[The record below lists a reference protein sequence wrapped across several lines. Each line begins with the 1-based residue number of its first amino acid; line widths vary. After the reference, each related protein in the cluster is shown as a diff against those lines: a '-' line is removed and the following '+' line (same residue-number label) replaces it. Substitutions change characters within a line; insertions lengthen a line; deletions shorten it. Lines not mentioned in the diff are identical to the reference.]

1 MNRIDLWQRISA
13 LQPMRYLFLFMFFS
27 FILGANG
34 QLVQIGYGTTLHQGL
49 PIEPLAHYSYTQ
61 QLIHADQIT
70 VSGEITEIHFQYQI
84 QSSVFLLYNN
94 LWTIYM
100 GHSELDELQSWIPV
114 AELQLVY
121 SGGFSPENFTAG
133 LPGTGWLKIE
143 LQTPFPYNGTDNLL
157 IAVDEN
163 MPGFSSSSDDFFCN
177 PMPETRAINF
187 QSMTINPDPENP
199 PATMNLKSYLSNIRL
214 RFETGSAPE
223 APQYLYGV
231 YGEDG
236 VQLFWQAPIAGVPEM
251 YVVQRNSKTIGES
264 AICSYTDYSVTTGN
278 SYVYSVRARYP
289 GSQLSPPSNSILIEI
304 PALDPNL
311 FLYESFEEAASFS
324 QIVPGYINLDLDN
337 SFTWG
342 WEDFQFPG
350 NTEPLAW
357 MVFAPSQTLPP
368 LTSISAHSGGK
379 FLISMGAQTPPN
391 NDWLILP
398 NLRPG
403 TNGKLSFW
411 ARSYTAAYGLERLKV
426 LISTTDA
433 DPASFTTLNNGAFL
447 EIPAEWTYYEFD
459 LSHYAGQ
466 DLYLALNSVSVDA
479 FALCVDAISVVGE
492 GGQVDISEP
501 VPPLPLPYPN
511 PARKSFGI
519 QSETAMDVTIY
530 NIKGQKLG
538 ETKGIRKYSSEP
550 LQLMPGLYLVKVS
563 GREGSRVYR
572 QVILP

>member
-27 FILGANG
+27 FILEANG

-163 MPGFSSSSDDFFCN
+163 MPGFSSSSDDFFCI

-214 RFETGSAPE
+214 RFETDLPRK
-223 APQYLYGV
+223 L
-231 YGEDG
+231 
-236 VQLFWQAPIAGVPEM
+236 
-251 YVVQRNSKTIGES
+251 RNTCMAYMGR
-264 AICSYTDYSVTTGN
+264 TG
-278 SYVYSVRARYP
+278 Y
-289 GSQLSPPSNSILIEI
+289 
-304 PALDPNL
+304 
-311 FLYESFEEAASFS
+311 SFS
-324 QIVPGYINLDLDN
+324 
-337 SFTWG
+337 
-342 WEDFQFPG
+342 
-350 NTEPLAW
+350 
-357 MVFAPSQTLPP
+357 
-368 LTSISAHSGGK
+368 GK
-379 FLISMGAQTPPN
+379 
-391 NDWLILP
+391 
-398 NLRPG
+398 
-403 TNGKLSFW
+403 
-411 ARSYTAAYGLERLKV
+411 
-426 LISTTDA
+426 
-433 DPASFTTLNNGAFL
+433 
-447 EIPAEWTYYEFD
+447 
-459 LSHYAGQ
+459 
-466 DLYLALNSVSVDA
+466 
-479 FALCVDAISVVGE
+479 
-492 GGQVDISEP
+492 
-501 VPPLPLPYPN
+501 LPLPVFPRCTLCNGIPRLSAN
-511 PARKSFGI
+511 PPFAPI
-519 QSETAMDVTIY
+519 QITASQPETAMYILSERV
-530 NIKGQKLG
+530 
-538 ETKGIRKYSSEP
+538 IREASS
-550 LQLMPGLYLVKVS
+550 
-563 GREGSRVYR
+563 RRR
-572 QVILP
+572 QTRF